1 MNRARVSGTSAEGD
15 KGLITIGEVIKFM
28 GISVRMYTVASL
40 IDFPKEIPLK
50 VYMRPAVNG
59 EVNINNV

>member
-28 GISVRMYTVASL
+28 GIVIRMCTIARL
-40 IDFPKEIPLK
+40 TDFPSNPVKI
-50 VYMRPAVNG
+50 VNARSKNSK
-59 EVNINNV
+59 VNINNV